1 MVARPEEVEDAL
13 PAVER
18 EHQPNVG
25 KATVLEDPPEDRR
38 GALVDV
44 DLVGIEVPQK
54 PPKLSGNRCHGA
66 IVARR
71 AAGGG
76 RPRAA
81 CRVAPLT
88 SDA

>member
-1 MVARPEEVEDAL
+1 MVALPEELEDAL
-13 PAVER
+13 PAVEL
-18 EHQPNVG
+18 EHQPDVD

-71 AAGGG
+71 AAG
-76 RPRAA
+76 
-81 CRVAPLT
+81 RVAPLT